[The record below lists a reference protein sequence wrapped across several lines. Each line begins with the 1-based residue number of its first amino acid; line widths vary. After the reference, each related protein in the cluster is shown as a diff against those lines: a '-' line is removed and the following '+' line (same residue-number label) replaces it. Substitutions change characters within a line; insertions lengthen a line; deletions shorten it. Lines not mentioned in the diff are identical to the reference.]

1 MGDPTQA
8 SDQHAA
14 QARVAAALEREIRS
28 PRKPIAV
35 KLNDRRWAA
44 VFVFAPGVDGYP
56 VVREMRIV
64 WRGDGAPADLN
75 TGVIKALDL
84 GDARRRALARLV
96 RESAMWDEEY
106 ELEPP
111 SLVRAE
117 IERGDTTTADGTD
130 VTDWYID
137 EVLAGRRP
145 PSRAALRDL
154 AELARLFVDG
164 GGDYKALATSL
175 AARDRRYKPAT
186 LRTKTMKARQAGLLT
201 HTRPPATTQRC
212 AQLLAPGP
220 PQQPH

>member
-1 MGDPTQA
+1 MSDPTQP
-8 SDQHAA
+8 SDRDAA
-14 QARVAAALEREIRS
+14 QAGVAAAVEREIRS

-44 VFVFAPGVDGYP
+44 VFVFGPGVDGYP

-64 WRGDGAPADLN
+64 WRGDGAPADLT

-96 RESAMWDEEY
+96 RESAMWEEEY
-106 ELEPP
+106 ALEPP

-137 EVLAGRRP
+137 EVVAGP
-145 PSRAALRDL
+145 RATTPALRADSPDTTVGST
-154 AELARLFVDG
+154 ASWR
-164 GGDYKALATSL
+164 SS
-175 AARDRRYKPAT
+175 RR
-186 LRTKTMKARQAGLLT
+186 
-201 HTRPPATTQRC
+201 
-212 AQLLAPGP
+212 
-220 PQQPH
+220 